1 MSYSAELKNGIS
13 EEVAVD
19 PYIAIVQDADR
30 LDAIGAIGICRCMVY
45 SGANGRPIVSEGGEE
60 EMKLRRKYAK
70 KSRSAVAHFY
80 EKLLQLKE
88 SMKTRTGGEMAEERH
103 QFMLQFLDQL
113 FDEVKGVK

>member
-1 MSYSAELKNGIS
+1 MLLLSLGMI
-13 EEVAVD
+13 
-19 PYIAIVQDADR
+19 R
-30 LDAIGAIGICRCMVY
+30 
-45 SGANGRPIVSEGGEE
+45 
-60 EMKLRRKYAK
+60 YAK